1 MTEKGTIK
9 WLSNRKPFGFI
20 EQSNGTDIF
29 FLLSEVVDSGT
40 GKLLNGNRVAF
51 DVTDG
56 PKGLEAINI
65 KKIN

>member
-1 MTEKGTIK
+1 MVEKGTIK

-20 EQSNGTDIF
+20 ERSNGTDIF
-29 FLLSEVVDSGT
+29 FLFSEVIIPDTETILEGDQVTLNLKDS
-40 GKLLNGNRVAF
+40 
-51 DVTDG
+51 